1 MVKKTKYIKIKDIAY
16 DKAEAKRMLAA
27 DDAFY
32 LLLDI
37 ETTLRGYLKY
47 GTKKNKQ
54 EIMEEVRNVINDSCL
69 LELYK

>member
-54 EIMEEVRNVINDSCL
+54 KIMEEVRNVINDSCL